1 MLMWKLA
8 FRNIFR
14 QRRRSILTALSMTGG
29 YVLCVLSFSLT
40 EGSYNNVIKIFIED
54 HTGDI
59 QIHSKDY
66 LTRPKIH
73 KNIDDKAAVERV
85 LNQSEFVRSYTKRVF
100 SPGLAYVGNKN
111 TPVKI
116 VGIDPDLESDTSR
129 LADKVKQG
137 KYFNNQPNDDGYF
150 KAMIGVSAATSLQL
164 NIGDELI
171 LISQGADGSIAN
183 DIFIIGA
190 IVGSRSSRDSATV
203 YLPLNAA
210 HDFLT
215 LYGKSHQYALVLND
229 SSEVIAATQSIQAQL
244 PAFSVSPWM
253 VVEETF
259 YKTMQADKEGN
270 QFSLFII
277 VFIVFIG
284 VLNTVLMSVL
294 ERTHEFGVLKAIGS
308 RPATITVMILLETTL
323 LAFLSVVAGIILA
336 IPIIYWFANV
346 GFAMPEPIDMGGVAF
361 QHMTGEFSLQIFL
374 LPMLFILSFA
384 IVVAILPGIRAAR
397 VLPTEAMRG

>member
-1 MLMWKLA
+1 M
-8 FRNIFR
+8 
-14 QRRRSILTALSMTGG
+14 
-29 YVLCVLSFSLT
+29 LCVLSFSLT

-137 KYFNNQPNDDGYF
+137 GYFNNQPNDDGYF
-150 KAMIGVSAATSLQL
+150 RAMIGVSAATSLQL

-183 DIFIIGA
+183 DIFIISA
-190 IVGSRSSRDSATV
+190 IVGSRSSWDSATV

-270 QFSLFII
+270 KFSLFII

-323 LAFLSVVAGIILA
+323 LAFLSVVVGIILA

>member
-1 MLMWKLA
+1 M
-8 FRNIFR
+8 
-14 QRRRSILTALSMTGG
+14 
-29 YVLCVLSFSLT
+29 LCVLSFSLT
-40 EGSYNNVIKIFIED
+40 EGSYSNVIKIFIED

-73 KNIDDKAAVERV
+73 KNIDDKADVERV

-100 SPGLAYVGNKN
+100 SPGLAYAGDKN

-137 KYFNNQPNDDGYF
+137 GYFNNQPNDDGYF
-150 KAMIGVSAATSLQL
+150 RAMIGVSAATSLQL

-183 DIFIIGA
+183 DIFIISA
-190 IVGSRSSRDSATV
+190 IVGSRSSWDSATV

-323 LAFLSVVAGIILA
+323 LAFLSVVVGIVLA